1 MKVLKN
7 YLKTFKL
14 SGMLNSVED
23 RIEFANKEN
32 YSHLQLLKV
41 LCEDETMTRQDNSY
55 KKRYNKAR
63 LPGHKTLEVFE
74 FNFQPSINAKEI
86 NDLAIGQ
93 YIEEKKNIVFV
104 GSPGTG
110 KTHLA
115 TALAIKALG
124 QEKKVI
130 FTSVSD
136 MLLNLHTSKADNS
149 YYKKLQEYITPDLL
163 VLDEL
168 GFKRLPDY
176 SVKDF
181 FDIIAKRYEN
191 GSTIITTN
199 KPHTQWHELFNDETL
214 TTAILD
220 RIMHHCYMI
229 KINGKS
235 YRAKHINNNTEK
247 VSK

>member
-7 YLKTFKL
+7 YLRTFKL
-14 SGMLNSVED
+14 SGMVNSVED
-23 RIEFANKEN
+23 RINIAHKDNQ
-32 YSHLQLLKV
+32 SHLQLLKV
-41 LCEDETMTRQDNSY
+41 LCEDEASTRQENSY
-55 KKRYNKAR
+55 KKRYNKAK
-63 LPGHKTLEVFE
+63 LPGHKTLEIFD
-74 FNFQPSINAKEI
+74 FSFQPSINEKEI
-86 NDLAIGQ
+86 HDLATGR
-93 YIEEKKNIVFV
+93 YIDEKKNIVFV

-124 QEKKVI
+124 QEKRVI

-136 MLLNLHTSKADNS
+136 MLLHLHASKADNS
-149 YYKKLQEYITPDLL
+149 YYKKLQEYLAPDLL

-181 FDIIAKRYEN
+181 FDVIAKRYEN

-220 RIMHHCYMI
+220 RIMHHCYAI

-235 YRAKHINNNTEK
+235 YRAKHMTNIIEK
-247 VSK
+247 A